1 MKKLLTLSLAVYG
14 ASLQLSAQTVVYND
28 KLLVQLTKNQAVR
41 LASNESYLKSYEK
54 QKKTYDDVNQ
64 KIAQI
69 VAIQEYIYDKLTNVN
84 SAIRQGKQL
93 YYLSKTFA
101 QIGINANDV
110 LSLTAQHPEYAI
122 LLNRFYIGAT
132 QELLKMQSELTNDIL
147 HEEND
152 FLMDPYDRQEL
163 IQNLSTKAQMINGY
177 LICIKIRL
185 KNAKKTPY
193 IYQIPTINTYV
204 NLDRMIVKGIIE
216 KYKFILS
223 VK

>member
-1 MKKLLTLSLAVYG
+1 MKKLLTLSIAVYG
-14 ASLQLSAQTVVYND
+14 ASLQLNAQTLVYND

-41 LASNESYLKSYEK
+41 LASNESYLNSYEK
-54 QKKTYDDVNQ
+54 QKKTYDDINQ

>member
-1 MKKLLTLSLAVYG
+1 MRNILFFLIAVCSTFLKLN
-14 ASLQLSAQTVVYND
+14 AQTVVYND
-28 KLLVQLTKNQAVR
+28 KLLMQLTKNQAVR
-41 LASNESYLKSYEK
+41 LASNESYLNSYEK
-54 QKKTYDDVNQ
+54 QKKTYDEIKQ
-64 KIAQI
+64 KIAQV
-69 VAIQEYIYDKLTNVN
+69 VAIQEYIYDKLTNIN
-84 SAIRQGKQL
+84 SAIKQGKQL
-93 YYLSKTFA
+93 YYLSKTFV

-152 FLMDPYDRQEL
+152 FLMDPYDRQVL
-163 IQNLSTKAQMINGY
+163 IQNLSTKAQMVNGY

-185 KNAKKTPY
+185 KNARKTPY

-204 NLDRMIVKGIIE
+204 NLDRAIVKNILAN
-216 KYKFILS
+216 YNFIFN
-223 VK
+223 